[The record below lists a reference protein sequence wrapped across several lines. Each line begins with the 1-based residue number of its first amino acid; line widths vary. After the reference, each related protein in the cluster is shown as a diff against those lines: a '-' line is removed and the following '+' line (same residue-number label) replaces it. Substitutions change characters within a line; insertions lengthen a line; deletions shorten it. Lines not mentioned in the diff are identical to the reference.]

1 MLRLLSYCI
10 CLQQTNKYFCIY
22 TIPRKES
29 VLITWPNF
37 ELQPIESFDWLK
49 GKFREHPYIGGSR
62 VKTMVSCSF
71 SGFSPHQPIEGIER
85 PRAGFYPLS
94 GIPEYLAVAIKPHI
108 DAILTGLSFAKALPG
123 SLYRCTKSGDFKT
136 TISNKLNYIQYIYIY
151 ILTYIEYTY
160 VYLYIRI
167 YIYYIYITCQ
177 VAYLASL

>member
-1 MLRLLSYCI
+1 
-10 CLQQTNKYFCIY
+10 
-22 TIPRKES
+22 
-29 VLITWPNF
+29 
-37 ELQPIESFDWLK
+37 
-49 GKFREHPYIGGSR
+49 
-62 VKTMVSCSF
+62 MVSCSF

-136 TISNKLNYIQYIYIY
+136 TISNKLNYIQYIYI
-151 ILTYIEYTY
+151 LTYIEYTY

-167 YIYYIYITCQ
+167 YIYIL
-177 VAYLASL
+177 YLYYLPSRLFSFPLARLLISLRWRERTIDFSLRFPVFWPHVIMSHRPEVK